1 MFKNKKILI
10 TGGTGSFGSSVLFR
24 LLKEKLHE
32 IRIFSRDEKKQDDL
46 RKKITDKRVKFYIGD
61 VRNFDSLDEA
71 VCGVDYIFHAAA
83 LKQVPTCEYFPQEAI
98 MTNIMGAN
106 NLIKSSI
113 KNSVKK
119 VIFLSTDKAVYP
131 INAMGMSKAL
141 MEKLV
146 LANCRKKNNSTVFC
160 ITRYGN
166 VMLSRGSV
174 IPLFLGQIKNNKSIT
189 ITDPSMTRF
198 LMTLNDSVQLV
209 LHALKYGKSGDIFV
223 LKSSSSTILNLANAL
238 KKIFRSK
245 VIIKS
250 IGTRLGEK
258 KHETLVSKEEMSFA
272 EQIKNYIRIPLMNN
286 DLNYR
291 PYFTEGNKAL
301 SEIKEYTSENTKVLT
316 EHEVVNL
323 LSKIDLN
330 KFHD

>member
-10 TGGTGSFGSSVLFR
+10 TGGTGSFGSSVLSR

-46 RKKITDKRVKFYIGD
+46 RKKITDKRDKFYIGD

-146 LANCRKKNNSTVFC
+146 LANCRKKSNNTVFC

-174 IPLFLGQIKNNKSIT
+174 IPLFLDQIKNNKSIT

>member
-10 TGGTGSFGSSVLFR
+10 TGGTGSFGSSVLSR

-146 LANCRKKNNSTVFC
+146 LANCRKKSNSTVFC

-174 IPLFLGQIKNNKSIT
+174 IPLFLDQIKNNKSIT

-258 KHETLVSKEEMSFA
+258 KHETLVSKEEMFFA

-291 PYFTEGNKAL
+291 PYFTEGNKVL

>member
-1 MFKNKKILI
+1 MFKDKKILI
-10 TGGTGSFGSSVLFR
+10 TGGTGSFGSSVLSR

-146 LANCRKKNNSTVFC
+146 LANCRKKSNSTVFC

-174 IPLFLGQIKNNKSIT
+174 IPLFLGQIKNNKPIT

-258 KHETLVSKEEMSFA
+258 KHETLVSKEEMFFA
-272 EQIKNYIRIPLMNN
+272 EQIKNYIRIPIMNN

-291 PYFTEGNKAL
+291 PYFTEGNKVL

>member
-71 VCGVDYIFHAAA
+71 VYGVDYIFHAAA

-146 LANCRKKNNSTVFC
+146 LANCRKK
-160 ITRYGN
+160 
-166 VMLSRGSV
+166 
-174 IPLFLGQIKNNKSIT
+174 K
-189 ITDPSMTRF
+189 
-198 LMTLNDSVQLV
+198 
-209 LHALKYGKSGDIFV
+209 
-223 LKSSSSTILNLANAL
+223 
-238 KKIFRSK
+238 
-245 VIIKS
+245 
-250 IGTRLGEK
+250 
-258 KHETLVSKEEMSFA
+258 
-272 EQIKNYIRIPLMNN
+272 
-286 DLNYR
+286 
-291 PYFTEGNKAL
+291 
-301 SEIKEYTSENTKVLT
+301 
-316 EHEVVNL
+316 
-323 LSKIDLN
+323 
-330 KFHD
+330 